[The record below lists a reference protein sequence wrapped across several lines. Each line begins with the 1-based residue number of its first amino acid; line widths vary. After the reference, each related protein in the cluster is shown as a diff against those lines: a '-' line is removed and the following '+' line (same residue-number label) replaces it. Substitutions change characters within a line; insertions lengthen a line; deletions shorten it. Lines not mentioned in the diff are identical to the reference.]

1 MISLNFYQNI
11 LESSLQTRFMF
22 NIKEIIIN
30 RCTNN
35 IPGETQDDLL
45 RILINLLEFRQ
56 IPKEGHITD

>member
-1 MISLNFYQNI
+1 
-11 LESSLQTRFMF
+11 MF
-22 NIKEIIIN
+22 DIKEIIIN

-45 RILINLLEFRQ
+45 RILINLLKFRQ

>member
-1 MISLNFYQNI
+1 
-11 LESSLQTRFMF
+11 MF